1 MPYRL
6 SDHAKQRVR
15 EMQVDVLDVVHAV
28 DMPET
33 DYPAP
38 KKYGGCRVATR
49 GELAVPYDPRTGRI
63 ITVLWNTAP
72 LEGAAFHRGE
82 ESPYSCGSQELRHDD
97 REVVRRALAAR
108 ARASVADVPDGKL
121 CLDCLEPHTTLAEAF
136 ACDDA
141 RDAGRQ
147 YT

>member
-6 SDHAKQRVR
+6 SDHAKQRIR

-38 KKYGGCRVATR
+38 KKYPDCRIATR
-49 GELAVPYDPRTGRI
+49 GELAVPYDPKTGRI

-72 LEGAAFHRGE
+72 LEGSEFARGQ
-82 ESPYSCGSQELRHDD
+82 ESPYCEERSGPAPDD
-97 REVVRRALAAR
+97 REVVRRALASR
-108 ARASVADVPDGKL
+108 ARAATHVPEGKL
-121 CLDCLEPHTTLAEAF
+121 CLDCLEQHTSLLEAL

-141 RDAGRQ
+141 VALARRGA
-147 YT
+147 T